1 MDGFPDGT
9 TICDNK
15 MVIDSHLSKHE
26 NNEKNKNFDE
36 IDYFFTPSKRDLAD
50 LISSGLDSRKG
61 SVIGSQDIVRIG

>member
-1 MDGFPDGT
+1 MVFPDGT

-36 IDYFFTPSKRDLAD
+36 IDYFLHQVN
-50 LISSGLDSRKG
+50 
-61 SVIGSQDIVRIG
+61 VI